1 MFLVLNVMLQ
11 NPEFYATPTSGVLE
25 LLFASRGNFTNSPE
39 FKAQDQQLMKNGFK
53 SFCKN
58 GMEGFFNG
66 ITDRP
71 YVLDKSRGWGIHYD
85 FLNFFYE
92 EPKIVCLVRD
102 LRAVFS
108 SMEKNFRKN
117 QHLDSGIVNHGQMK
131 GTTTEK
137 RVDIWSNSQPVGMAI
152 ERVYQII
159 KEGNNKNILFI
170 RFEDLCE
177 NPENEMKKIYSH
189 FGLPYYEGHNF
200 DNVEQITQEDD
211 SVYGIYGDHIIKQK
225 IEPQKK
231 DYKEVLGNATCDYIK
246 NRYKWF
252 YDEFRYI

>member
-1 MFLVLNVMLQ
+1 
-11 NPEFYATPTSGVLE
+11 
-25 LLFASRGNFTNSPE
+25 
-39 FKAQDQQLMKNGFK
+39 
-53 SFCKN
+53 
-58 GMEGFFNG
+58 
-66 ITDRP
+66 
-71 YVLDKSRGWGIHYD
+71 
-85 FLNFFYE
+85 
-92 EPKIVCLVRD
+92 
-102 LRAVFS
+102 
-108 SMEKNFRKN
+108 
-117 QHLDSGIVNHGQMK
+117 
-131 GTTTEK
+131 
-137 RVDIWSNSQPVGMAI
+137 MAI

-159 KEGNNKNILFI
+159 KEGNNKNILFV
-170 RFEDLCE
+170 RFEDFCE
-177 NPENEMKKIYSH
+177 NPKGEMKRIYTH